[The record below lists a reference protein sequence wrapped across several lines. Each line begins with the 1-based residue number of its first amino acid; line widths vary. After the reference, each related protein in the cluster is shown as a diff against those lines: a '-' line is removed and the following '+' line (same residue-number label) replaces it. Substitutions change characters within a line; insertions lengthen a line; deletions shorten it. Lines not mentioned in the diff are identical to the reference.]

1 MLHYSPV
8 FCGGTIQLVLRTV
21 GLLSIKQGEYEEQSD
36 CRDRRRGQIRR
47 GVPKA
52 DPGKNPNVVAD
63 SIGIRGTSGRV
74 AESGSTTAAM
84 TDPKGGIGD
93 NPAAAD
99 SGGEAILRQMRVAV
113 EAEPRFCGWGCSALC
128 NCVFR

>member
-21 GLLSIKQGEYEEQSD
+21 GLLAIKQGEYEEQSD

-63 SIGIRGTSGRV
+63 SIGIHGTPGRV

-99 SGGEAILRQMRVAV
+99 SGDAQSSDVTKGGDTWWM
-113 EAEPRFCGWGCSALC
+113 W
-128 NCVFR
+128 